1 MPHSGITFVSR
12 ARGAQPL
19 HMFFTHL
26 ERAVM
31 CIERFVR
38 NAGFALASFAIVIG
52 VGYTLEYLP
61 VVNLLAR

>member
-1 MPHSGITFVSR
+1 MPHSGIAFVSR

-19 HMFFTHL
+19 YMLTTDL
-26 ERAVM
+26 EKAVM
-31 CIERFVR
+31 YIERIVR
-38 NAGFALASFAIVIG
+38 NAGFALASFAIVVG